1 MTGRSSRRASVSAG
15 LVLYRR
21 TGTGLEVLIGHMGGP
36 FWARKDAGAWTI
48 PKGEPAEGEDLLAT
62 AVREFAEELGAPA
75 PDGPDVPLG
84 TVRQKA
90 GKEVTA
96 WAREGDLD
104 PSTAVSNLVEIEWPP
119 RSGVLRSFPE
129 IDRVRWV
136 PVAEARTL
144 VVTAQAELL
153 DRLVAAVSPPGT
165 R

>member
-1 MTGRSSRRASVSAG
+1 MAEERRGRAAPSAG
-15 LVLYRR
+15 LILFRH
-21 TGTGLEVLIGHMGGP
+21 TGAGPEVLIGHMGGP

-48 PKGEPAEGEDLLAT
+48 PKGELAEGEDPLSA
-62 AVREFAEELGAPA
+62 AVREFTEELGTPP

-119 RSGVLRSFPE
+119 RSGVRRSFPE

-144 VVTAQAELL
+144 VVAAQAELL
-153 DRLVAAVSPPGT
+153 DRLVAALSRP
-165 R
+165 